1 MTGNVVT
8 LHQQLRNQIKGGTM
22 TEQRSGTLENPSPE
36 LLRALRDVGLLG
48 PSNDSGV
55 YVTDTAVVGLAAFA
69 RGLNIVSDG
78 VASMKL
84 KRYKNTNGS
93 KQEITDELMSRPNAF
108 QTQFDWM
115 KYMATMRVARGN
127 AYSVIFRN
135 KSGAAIATIPVHPSK
150 VKPIVSD
157 GDLFYQVNVTGMP
170 DVVHHT
176 DMIHWKGLCYD
187 NVVEGISPIQAHA
200 QTLGINLSAEKSQ
213 ARSNKTN
220 AKKFIITGD
229 GLRGMDAGVKSSLK
243 QDLDDVLNDRSNS
256 FALPNNVKLD
266 FMTMTP
272 AELEFLD
279 QRKYGAVDIA
289 RILGIPA
296 SMLDASEGGN
306 KSTVEQESL
315 NFYTLTLHPLTTQFQ
330 QELEYKLIGRPGE
343 FYRFNFNSLM
353 RADVSTRFDVYS
365 KMKQMGWTDNELR
378 TLEDWDTYDGGDRRY
393 ANLNQ
398 IPKDLE
404 DEYYAAKI
412 EAMRKTNMNNNPAG
426 NNNDI
431 QT

>member
-1 MTGNVVT
+1 MT
-8 LHQQLRNQIKGGTM
+8 LHQQLRNQITGGVVA
-22 TEQRSGTLENPSPE
+22 ESRSATLENPSPE

-48 PSNDSGV
+48 PSNDAGV

-69 RGLNIVSDG
+69 RGLNIFSDG

-84 KRYKNTNGS
+84 KRYRRDGDS
-93 KQEITDELMSRPNAF
+93 RVEMDDPLMDRPNPF
-108 QTQFDWM
+108 QSQFDWL
-115 KYMATMRVARGN
+115 KYMSTMRAARGN
-127 AYSVIFRN
+127 AYSVIYRDQI
-135 KSGAAIATIPVHPSK
+135 GRAVATIPIHPSK
-150 VKPIVSD
+150 VKPVVVD
-157 GDLFYQVNVTGMP
+157 NDLFYSVNSPGFP

-176 DMIHWKGLCYD
+176 DMIHWRGLCYD
-187 NVVEGISPIQAHA
+187 NLIEGISPIQAHA

-229 GLRGMDAGVKSSLK
+229 GLRGLDGSVKQSLK

-272 AELEFLD
+272 AELEFLQ
-279 QRKYGAVDIA
+279 QRKYGAIDIA

-330 QELEYKLIGRPGE
+330 QELEYKLIGKPGE
-343 FYRFNFNSLM
+343 YYRFNFNSLM
-353 RADVSTRFDVYS
+353 RADVSTRVEVYS
-365 KMKQMGWTDNELR
+365 KMKQFGWTDNEIR
-378 TLEDWDTYDGGDRRY
+378 ALEDWDTYDGGDRRY